1 MKKPTIIKKTEFQKC
16 WSCEGRGCKACN
28 QSGQW
33 QESINYIIYT
43 KKVRNFVLILIISD
57 N

>member
-1 MKKPTIIKKTEFQKC
+1 MKKPIIIKKTEFQTC
-16 WSCEGRGCKACN
+16 WSCEGHCCKACN

-43 KKVRNFVLILIISD
+43 KKGQKFCIDSD
-57 N
+57 NIG